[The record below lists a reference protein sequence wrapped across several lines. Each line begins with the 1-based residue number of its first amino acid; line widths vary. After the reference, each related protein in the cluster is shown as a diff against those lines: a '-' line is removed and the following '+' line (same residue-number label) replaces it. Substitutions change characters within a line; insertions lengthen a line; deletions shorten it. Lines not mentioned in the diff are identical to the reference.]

1 MPEKTLIA
9 RVRDDAD
16 HPGQLVVT
24 SPVVGAAD
32 GFSRTGVFLNP
43 LDQILTLKILG
54 ERWTLRLPRNTH
66 GRVVQSFLPDAVT
79 PVDFD
84 QPLLLLDPRVLHDG
98 QDEATAAA
106 EAGAGAEGTITV
118 PAPSEGIFY
127 RRPSPDSAPFVE
139 VGTKVRTGTVLGMVE
154 VMKCFNQIAYGGP
167 GLPEEGE
174 ITEILAGDAAEVQF
188 GQALFRVRPTGG

>member
-9 RVRDDAD
+9 RVREDAD

-43 LDQILTLKILG
+43 LDQIMTVKILG
-54 ERWTLRLPRNTH
+54 ERHTLRLPRNTH
-66 GRVVQSFLPDAVT
+66 GRVVQAFVPDAVT
-79 PVDFD
+79 PVAFD

-98 QDEATAAA
+98 QSAEAAAA
-106 EAGAGAEGTITV
+106 EAEGGAEGTITV

-127 RRPSPDSAPFVE
+127 RRPAPDQPPFVE
-139 VGTKVRTGTVLGMVE
+139 VGARVRTGTVLGLVE

-188 GQALFRVRPTGG
+188 GQPLFRVRPTNG